1 MIQGFREQIVSG
13 QTDFATLA
21 KAESHCSSSTR
32 GGDLGE
38 FGPGQM
44 QKAFEDVRVQP
55 ARLTVLMLVLAVCS
69 GRRHIPLSNQ
79 AWCLLLLQATYALK
93 VGELSEPVFSDSG
106 VHLILRT
113 A

>member
-1 MIQGFREQIVSG
+1 MIQDFREQIVSG

-21 KAESHCSSSTR
+21 KAESHCSSASR

-44 QKAFEDVRVQP
+44 QAAFEDVSAWQLLC
-55 ARLTVLMLVLAVCS
+55 RLVMFGASSSEAWGT
-69 GRRHIPLSNQ
+69 RRMWSLTGWS
-79 AWCLLLLQATYALK
+79 LLLQATYALK